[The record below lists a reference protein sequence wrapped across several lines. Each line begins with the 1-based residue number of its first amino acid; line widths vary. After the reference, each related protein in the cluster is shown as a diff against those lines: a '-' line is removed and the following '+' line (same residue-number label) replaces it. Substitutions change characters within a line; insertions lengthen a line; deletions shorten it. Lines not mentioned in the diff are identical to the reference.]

1 MNLQTEFL
9 RSRRLAIG
17 RLTSWA
23 HHSKMITNSIV
34 TLAHKK
40 VIPWT
45 VEHYSDCAPAFAN
58 KETPCQKLSC
68 RDRGLISF
76 ILFLCR
82 KSYAALRELRLSII
96 PVKQHDKASR
106 VRIFVTPLFVI
117 LCILFQLEL
126 EHLQFSFLSNYSLS
140 LFASHNINY
149 LYSLV
154 KSIFKIIF
162 GAQLQRRLCCN

>member
-1 MNLQTEFL
+1 MDSWTLF
-9 RSRRLAIG
+9 RLYSCFCKQRKPLSAAFMPWQGFDIF
-17 RLTSWA
+17 
-23 HHSKMITNSIV
+23 HS
-34 TLAHKK
+34 
-40 VIPWT
+40 
-45 VEHYSDCAPAFAN
+45 
-58 KETPCQKLSC
+58 
-68 RDRGLISF
+68 
-76 ILFLCR
+76 FLCR

-154 KSIFKIIF
+154 KSIFQIIF
-162 GAQLQRRLCCN
+162 RPQLQRRLRWKKGGAILAPPLSLVHYTELWTLSSQSPIA